1 MTTDVQQTALAALSA
16 GLSPLPIQAGGK
28 VPIGEWKQYQTRPMD
43 ATEVDR
49 MFRNGC
55 NIGLVCGA
63 VSGNL
68 ECIDFDEPDLLR
80 AFRDTL
86 EGVNPDL
93 RHRLAV
99 WQETCSSGFHLLYR
113 VNGEVGGNQA
123 LAKTAPYLDEN
134 GKKRQNVLIETR
146 GRGGYFLLAP
156 SRAVR
161 GHGKDTDGLPY
172 PYVLHGDLAH
182 LPTISEAERDLIHSI
197 ARSFDESG
205 HQEQAQPHQGSTRP
219 TGTTGTRPGDRF
231 NAETD
236 WSALLSGYG
245 WRYLKTVGDRHH
257 WQRPG
262 KTGPEASATLRHDI
276 EAGFWCFSTSTPLPE
291 EKPLSKFAVFAYTEH
306 HGDFAAAARA
316 LAARYGM
323 SGQGREEH
331 ANLANDFNHHRE
343 GWAANSYAEAQPAAI
358 DPAAIL
364 GGFEVKTEYVEKL
377 GKEEFLIENLL
388 IRQHILVCIA
398 MSGGGKTAFWYRH
411 AAPVLARKGYTVW
424 YLDCDSPASEHR
436 AMKEIADQHGFRFLN
451 PDANAG
457 KGIDDLKGSLEAI
470 ANGECDLTG
479 NVFIFD
485 TLKKFLNL
493 MKKESAKAFFVFC
506 RKLTGK
512 GATVVLLGHANKYRS
527 KPEGHLIAEGVG
539 DVRSDT
545 DELIFFERKRNEQ
558 DGGVDVTT
566 DCDPD
571 HGAKVRGLFEP
582 FSFHIAPDRAVT
594 VYEKPIEVPD
604 YTQTATL
611 QATEEEII
619 DAAAE
624 FLAEAG
630 EPVAQSTLVNQVRA
644 MTGAGAERIRRLI
657 VANSAR
663 EGGEGRK
670 RFAYTVGARG
680 RLEYS
685 LPQGAPEQGELFDAG
700 GAFQRESSFSP

>member
-1 MTTDVQQTALAALSA
+1 MSDTRATALAALAA
-16 GLSPLPIQAGGK
+16 GLSPIPIQPGGK
-28 VPIGEWKQYQTRPMD
+28 VPLGEWKEYQRRAMQPAD
-43 ATEVDR
+43 VDR

-55 NIGLVCGA
+55 GIGLVCGP

-68 ECIDFDEPDLLR
+68 ELLDFDDPEL
-80 AFRDTL
+80 FRPFGDTL
-86 EGVNPDL
+86 ESVNPDL
-93 RHRLAV
+93 RGRLTT
-99 WQETCSSGFHLLYR
+99 WQETPSGGFHLLYR
-113 VNGEVGGNQA
+113 CSAPVGGNTV
-123 LAKTAPYLDEN
+123 LARDQG
-134 GKKRQNVLIETR
+134 GKAAIETR
-146 GRGGYFLLAP
+146 GEGGQFLIAP
-156 SRAVR
+156 SKAKSKQD
-161 GHGKDTDGLPY
+161 GELHPYTMHGTLD
-172 PYVLHGDLAH
+172 AI
-182 LPTISEAERDLIHSI
+182 PTISPEDRELLHSI
-197 ARSFDESG
+197 AKSFDEGG
-205 HQEQAQPHQGSTRP
+205 HQEQEQRQQCVPRQNGN
-219 TGTTGTRPGDRF
+219 TGDRPGDRF

-236 WSALLSGYG
+236 WSALLTGYG
-245 WRYLKTVGDRHH
+245 WRYLKTVGDRQH

-276 EAGFWCFSTSTPLPE
+276 EAGLWCFSTSTPLPE

-323 SGQGREEH
+323 SGQGGQEY

-343 GWAANSYAEAQPAAI
+343 GWAENSYASAQPAAI
-358 DPAAIL
+358 DPAALL

-377 GKEEFLIENLL
+377 GQEEFLIENLL

-398 MSGGGKTAFWYRH
+398 MSGGGKTAFWYRY
-411 AAPVLARKGYTVW
+411 AAPALARKGYTVW

-493 MKKESAKAFFVFC
+493 MEKASAKAFFVFC

-582 FSFHIAPDRAVT
+582 FSFHIAPDREVT

-657 VANSAR
+657 VANSER

-670 RFAYTVGARG
+670 RFAYSIGARG
-680 RLEYS
+680 RLDYA
-685 LPQGAPEQGELFDAG
+685 LPQGAPEQGKLFEDEPG
-700 GAFQRESSFSP
+700 FQRESSFSP